1 LYIGGGNSK
10 EVDVGL
16 LPANVTIISNLNGLI
31 GGIALW
37 RDESVPPSVPA
48 QPVNT
53 TATGRPL
60 AA

>member
-1 LYIGGGNSK
+1 M
-10 EVDVGL
+10 

-37 RDESVPPSVPA
+37 RDERVSSVEVAS
-48 QPVNT
+48 QPDI
-53 TATGRPL
+53 TGRPL

>member
-1 LYIGGGNSK
+1 M
-10 EVDVGL
+10 

-37 RDESVPPSVPA
+37 RDERVSSIEVA
-48 QPVNT
+48 TQQDI
-53 TATGRPL
+53 TGRPL

>member
-1 LYIGGGNSK
+1 MYIGGGNSRA
-10 EVDVGL
+10 VDVGM

-37 RDESVPPSVPA
+37 RDERVSSIEVAS
-48 QPVNT
+48 QPDI
-53 TATGRPL
+53 TGRPL